1 MIEIKNITKSYDGNK
16 NAIEDVSLDILPG
29 EILGFIGPNGAGKT
43 TTMKIL
49 TGLLSPDSG
58 SVVLNGFDI
67 VKDSTNAKKEFGFVA
82 DDPNAFLKL
91 KGIEYLNFM
100 ADMYEVSSLDREQRI
115 LEFSKVLSIEDA
127 LNQKISSYSH
137 GMRQKI
143 MVIASLLHNP
153 NLLILDEP
161 LTGLDPQSSRV
172 LKNLM
177 RQRADEG
184 KSVIFSTHVLE
195 IAEKLCDQIAII
207 DGGKIIYKGTL
218 KNLQSLHADLSLED
232 IFLVMTHA

>member
-137 GMRQKI
+137 DMRQKI

>member
-1 MIEIKNITKSYDGNK
+1 MIEIKNITKSYDGYK

-67 VKDSTNAKKEFGFVA
+67 DLDSTNAKKEFGFVA

-218 KNLQSLHADLSLED
+218 KQLQLLHPDLSLED

>member
-143 MVIASLLHNP
+143 MVIASLLHHP

-161 LTGLDPQSSRV
+161 LPGLDPQSSRV

>member
-1 MIEIKNITKSYDGNK
+1 
-16 NAIEDVSLDILPG
+16 
-29 EILGFIGPNGAGKT
+29 
-43 TTMKIL
+43 
-49 TGLLSPDSG
+49 
-58 SVVLNGFDI
+58 
-67 VKDSTNAKKEFGFVA
+67 
-82 DDPNAFLKL
+82 
-91 KGIEYLNFM
+91 M

>member
-1 MIEIKNITKSYDGNK
+1 MIEIKNIIKSYDGNK
-16 NAIEDVSLDILPG
+16 NAIEDVSIDILPG

-67 VKDSTNAKKEFGFVA
+67 VKDPTNAKKEFGFVA

-100 ADMYEVSSLDREQRI
+100 ADMYEVSSIDREQRI
-115 LEFSKVLSIEDA
+115 LEFSNVLSIEGA

-153 NLLILDEP
+153 KLLILDEP

-207 DGGKIIYKGTL
+207 DGGKILYKGTL
-218 KNLQSLHADLSLED
+218 KNLQSLHPDLSLED